1 MYLISSFWEVS
12 HIIWQL
18 LFEYTVLLL
27 DVEIWYVI
35 ILFLCYRQCRIVTC
49 MTIKIKI
56 YDNPKEYSQLCFGDN
71 CKKIL
76 RWVILKIW
84 DNIYFRIL
92 NFLWRRG

>member
-35 ILFLCYRQCRIVTC
+35 ILFLCYRQRRIVTF
-49 MTIKIKI
+49 MTIKIES
-56 YDNPKEYSQLCFGDN
+56 YDNPKEYSQLCFWWQ
-71 CKKIL
+71 L
-76 RWVILKIW
+76 
-84 DNIYFRIL
+84 
-92 NFLWRRG
+92 